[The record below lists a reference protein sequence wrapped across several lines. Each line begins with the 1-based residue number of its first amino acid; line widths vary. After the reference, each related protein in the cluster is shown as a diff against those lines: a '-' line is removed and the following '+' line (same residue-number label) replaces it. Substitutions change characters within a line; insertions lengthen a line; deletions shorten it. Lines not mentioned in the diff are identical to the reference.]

1 MDYTGTRQNRP
12 QHQGRLMQ
20 KPVQNARAQPRDLHP
35 YSSSR
40 SNSRLGC
47 VNVVNL
53 LAYGLNAFATYGIG
67 TFGMFGLQTNA
78 QVSAL
83 YPTLATPA
91 SWTFLI
97 WVFIFAF
104 QFAWAVAQM
113 LSDFRVMPLVTAVG
127 WNYVFVCIC
136 QIGWT
141 IAFSLN
147 LIWLS
152 MIAIVGDLFFLFR
165 IFSAQSNLQIVTY
178 LYWALKFPFV
188 LHYGWI
194 IVATVVNLSVML
206 VSLGVSD
213 DIQFYVALGSVSAL
227 MLVGCATSDLIVLLV
242 LAWGAVRLCLC

>member
-1 MDYTGTRQNRP
+1 MDYTGQHQVRS

-20 KPVQNARAQPRDLHP
+20 KPMNVRKQPRDLDL

-40 SNSRLGC
+40 SNNKLGC
-47 VNVVNL
+47 VNVVNV
-53 LAYGLNAFATYGIG
+53 LAYGANAFVTYGIG
-67 TFGMFGLQTNA
+67 TFGMFGFQTNA

-83 YPTLATPA
+83 YPTLVTPA

-113 LSDFRVMPLVTAVG
+113 LSDFRIMPLVTAVG
-127 WNYVFVCIC
+127 WNYVMVCIC

-141 IAFSLN
+141 IAFGIEQ
-147 LIWLS
+147 IWLS
-152 MIAIVGDLFFLFR
+152 MIAIVGVLFFLFP
-165 IFSAQSNLQIVTY
+165 IFSAQSDLQIVTY

-194 IVATVVNLSVML
+194 IVATVLNLSVML

-213 DIQFYVALGSVSAL
+213 DIQSYVALGSISAL

-242 LAWGAVRLCLC
+242 LAWGMVR